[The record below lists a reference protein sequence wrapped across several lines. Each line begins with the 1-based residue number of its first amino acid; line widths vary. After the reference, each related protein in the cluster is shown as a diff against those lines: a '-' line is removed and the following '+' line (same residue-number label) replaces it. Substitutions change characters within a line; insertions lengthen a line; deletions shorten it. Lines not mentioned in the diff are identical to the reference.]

1 MRLLTVLILITITAV
16 LFNLSPAAAQQRSDS
31 LKFGQAEL
39 RDRQQRELNFY
50 KSTLKIDAV
59 KAGQV
64 AKIQEEYKTAMKALE
79 DQKVSLEVRRQRIR
93 SLMEKKNRRLGGM
106 LTGKQQ
112 DVLIAPA
119 EPRFSPGS
127 KDSTEVN

>member
-1 MRLLTVLILITITAV
+1 MRELTGLILITLTAI
-16 LFNLSPAAAQQRSDS
+16 LFNFSPAAAQQRSDS
-31 LKFGQAEL
+31 LKVRQAGL
-39 RDRQQRELNFY
+39 RDQQQRELNFY

-64 AKIQEEYKTAMKALE
+64 AKIQEEYKTSMKSLE
-79 DQKVSLEVRRQRIR
+79 GQTVSLEVRRQRIR
-93 SLMEKKNRRLGGM
+93 SLMEKKNRRLGGI
-106 LTGKQQ
+106 LTDRQQ

-127 KDSTEVN
+127 KDSTGVN